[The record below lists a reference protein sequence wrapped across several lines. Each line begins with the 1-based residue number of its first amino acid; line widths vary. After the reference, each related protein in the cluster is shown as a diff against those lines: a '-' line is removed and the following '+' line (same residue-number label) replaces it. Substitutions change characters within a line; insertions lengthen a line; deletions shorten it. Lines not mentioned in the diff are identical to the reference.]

1 MSNHVSAGAASQS
14 VVRPDAAYWEAVA
27 ATYDDDPDH
36 GLRDPVVRSAWA
48 ERLRSWLPAGPADVL
63 DLGCGTG
70 SLALLAVEQG
80 HRVTGVDRAAG
91 MVERARAKL
100 AGREAAFV
108 VGDAAEPPVGER
120 RFDVVLVRHVVWALP
135 DPAAALRRWAGLLVP
150 GGRLVLVEGRWGE
163 AEPVG
168 LRAEELTAL
177 VRPLAEFVVLEGL
190 SGDPALWGKEVSD
203 ERYALIAD
211 LPRRHTEVVD
221 VHLVL
226 RRGEEVLLA
235 RRSGTGYADG
245 LLNAPSGH
253 AEDGEDVREAMI
265 REAAEELGLRL
276 KPEDLTV
283 GLVMQHRAP
292 PPARPRIGWFFEAA
306 HGAGGEPRNRE
317 PDKCAGLTWHR
328 LDALPDD
335 MVAYCR
341 AGLEGLRAGHRFLL
355 HWHRPG
361 DAVAHDPA
369 APGRAIA
376 LDATVATATGA
387 ATAVTATAGEGGDGP
402 GGGGARP

>member
-1 MSNHVSAGAASQS
+1 M
-14 VVRPDAAYWEAVA
+14 
-27 ATYDDDPDH
+27 
-36 GLRDPVVRSAWA
+36 
-48 ERLRSWLPAGPADVL
+48 
-63 DLGCGTG
+63 
-70 SLALLAVEQG
+70 
-80 HRVTGVDRAAG
+80 
-91 MVERARAKL
+91 
-100 AGREAAFV
+100 
-108 VGDAAEPPVGER
+108 
-120 RFDVVLVRHVVWALP
+120 
-135 DPAAALRRWAGLLVP
+135 
-150 GGRLVLVEGRWGE
+150 
-163 AEPVG
+163 
-168 LRAEELTAL
+168 
-177 VRPLAEFVVLEGL
+177 
-190 SGDPALWGKEVSD
+190 
-203 ERYALIAD
+203 
-211 LPRRHTEVVD
+211 
-221 VHLVL
+221 
-226 RRGEEVLLA
+226 LLA
-235 RRSGTGYADG
+235 RRAGTGYADG

-276 KPEDLTV
+276 TPEDLTV

-306 HGAGGEPRNRE
+306 YGAGGEPRNRE

-376 LDATVATATGA
+376 LDATDATDTNAVAL
-387 ATAVTATAGEGGDGP
+387 
-402 GGGGARP
+402 